1 MAQLNLITPA
11 EETAFRKDGY
21 LLLRSVLSPSEVAA
35 LLAEVLRVVDAAN
48 NMGAL
53 VREDHYV
60 FHENSYRIVRI
71 LRMSSAFDH
80 LIDYPGYF
88 GKLVSLMGSHIQ
100 LMGTEIFVR
109 GAAPT
114 PITNFHTDL
123 GQGLQQ
129 ILPDDENAFLQI
141 KAQLFLTDVSLPDSA
156 NFVLVPGSHR
166 SRVTDTNELCMV
178 NEVNRRVQADKRLP
192 ENAIQVLAKPGDVLL
207 FPHTLWHAVAPN
219 RSGRTR
225 YSIVFRYGQ
234 LALRPHERFDPVL
247 TEPGRSLTTR
257 QRRLLCDFG
266 MDSPGPYRPA
276 NQDEIIYGR
285 QSGRKIRRRLSSGTS
300 PDHLHSAAKL
310 TR

>member
-1 MAQLNLITPA
+1 VSQLNLITPA
-11 EETAFRKDGY
+11 EERAFRKDGY
-21 LLLRSVLSPSEVAA
+21 LVLRAVLSASKVAS
-35 LLAEVLRVVDAAN
+35 LLAEVQRVVAEAN
-48 NMGAL
+48 RLGTL

-71 LRMSSAFDH
+71 LRLTSAFDE
-80 LIDYPGYF
+80 LIDHRGYF
-88 GKLVSLMGSHIQ
+88 GKLVSLIGPHIQ
-100 LMGTEIFVR
+100 VMGTEIFVR
-109 GAAPT
+109 GEAHD

-141 KAQLFLTDVSLPDSA
+141 KAQIFLTDVSDPDSA

-166 SRVTDTNELCMV
+166 NRVTDTNELCMV
-178 NEVNRRVQADKRLP
+178 NEVNREVESGKRLP
-192 ENAIQVLAKPGDVLL
+192 DRAVQVLAKAGDVLL

-247 TEPGRSLTTR
+247 TDNSRSLTAR
-257 QRRLLCDFG
+257 QRRLLCDFE
-266 MDSPGPYRPA
+266 MDNPGPYRPV

-285 QSGRKIRRRLSSGTS
+285 RKRRTSNHLSSGAS
-300 PDHLHSAAKL
+300 RDQLHAVSEPV
-310 TR
+310 